1 MHAELI
7 FCPKMSFFR
16 AKEFLMRKHAYY
28 NTRACGSAEWLSR
41 TRSLECSEETL
52 LTQDDTVFRAIP
64 SKKPLLYTIYLALN
78 LRLPKDV
85 VEEIHVA
92 HEKPGHRLRRVVEEV
107 LSRGSSATWR
117 DIVDALRHP
126 EVNMSPLA
134 NTIEA
139 RFPDPV
145 PEPPSG

>member
-1 MHAELI
+1 MAVAD
-7 FCPKMSFFR
+7 SV
-16 AKEFLMRKHAYY
+16 A
-28 NTRACGSAEWLSR
+28 
-41 TRSLECSEETL
+41 ECSEETL
-52 LTQDDTVFRAIP
+52 LTPDDTESVYLELFPARNR
-64 SKKPLLYTIYLALN
+64 SYYLALN

>member
-1 MHAELI
+1 
-7 FCPKMSFFR
+7 
-16 AKEFLMRKHAYY
+16 MRLKSCAPSSR
-28 NTRACGSAEWLSR
+28 TRACGRMAVADSVAES
-41 TRSLECSEETL
+41 SEETL
-52 LTQDDTVFRAIP
+52 LTPDDTESVYLDLFPARNR
-64 SKKPLLYTIYLALN
+64 SYYLALN

-85 VEEIHVA
+85 VEDIHVA
-92 HEKPGHRLRRVVEEV
+92 HKKPGHRLRRVVEEV

-139 RFPDPV
+139 RFPDPEQPI
-145 PEPPSG
+145 PESPSG